1 MYIRNTD
8 LETLGL
14 PEVAELLDPPSAPS
28 NYKDPQKIADYI
40 RDATARQLE
49 MLAVDPHCCR
59 VVAFGWEDI
68 SRKDPIVALCSTEF
82 EEREQL
88 KQFWDGWRDL
98 EHHAAVEQKDLA
110 PYQRTEPVFLTFNG
124 NRFDLPLLMLR
135 SMYLNVKYPTL
146 NLDRWRS
153 PHIDLYQKLTLNG
166 VVDGHSLRFF
176 AKRLGLPIYD
186 DISGKEVAAAIEAGE
201 WQKVHDHCLND
212 LALNRAIA
220 ERIGAI
226 PVIARSE
233 VAA

>member
-1 MYIRNTD
+1 MYFRNCD

-14 PEVAELLDPPSAPS
+14 DEVRAFLDPVSAPS

-40 RDATARQLE
+40 RDATARQME

-68 SRKDPIVALCSTEF
+68 GYGDPTVALCSSEF
-82 EEREQL
+82 EERGQLIQMWEGWREFERKAQQEQL
-88 KQFWDGWRDL
+88 DIPPRDR
-98 EHHAAVEQKDLA
+98 VD
-110 PYQRTEPVFLTFNG
+110 PVFLTFNG
-124 NRFDLPLLMLR
+124 NRFDLPILLLR
-135 SMYLNVKYPTL
+135 SMYLQVKHPIL

-153 PHIDLYQKLTLNG
+153 PHIDLYQRLTLNG
-166 VVDGHSLRFF
+166 VVEGHSLRFF
-176 AKRLGLPIYD
+176 AKRLGLPVYD
-186 DISGKEVAAAIEAGE
+186 DITGKDVAAMVAAGD
-201 WQKVHDHCLND
+201 WQKVHDHCLSD

-226 PVIARSE
+226 PVIRKE